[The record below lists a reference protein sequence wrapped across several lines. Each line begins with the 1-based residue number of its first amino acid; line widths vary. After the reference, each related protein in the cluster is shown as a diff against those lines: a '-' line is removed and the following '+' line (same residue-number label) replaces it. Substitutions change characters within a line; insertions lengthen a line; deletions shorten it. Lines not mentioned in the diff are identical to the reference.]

1 MVEKIMKICLVRHGE
16 TDWNKLHKYQ
26 GRENIPLNETG
37 KNQIKETAKY
47 LKKFSWDEM
56 VTSPLLRAKQSAEI
70 IAKEIKNK
78 KIHEDE
84 GFIEIDVGEISG
96 MTPEEKAAAFPDG
109 KINGMESFE
118 CLQKRV
124 VGSLNECSRIY
135 FGKNIIIV
143 SHGAAINSVLAYLSD
158 NEIGTGK
165 TILKNA
171 CVNLLEYDGRDYKI
185 IFYNKEPMELNSQGL
200 A

>member
-1 MVEKIMKICLVRHGE
+1 MEEKMKICLVRHGE
-16 TDWNKLHKYQ
+16 TNWNKLHKYQ
-26 GRENIPLNETG
+26 GRADIPLNETG
-37 KNQIKETAKY
+37 RNQIKETAKY
-47 LKKFSWDEM
+47 LKKFNWDEI

-70 IAKEIKNK
+70 IAGEIRKQ
-78 KIHEDE
+78 KIHENE

-96 MTPEEKAAAFPDG
+96 MTPKEKEAVFPDG

-124 VGSLNECSRIY
+124 VESLNECSRIY
-135 FGKNIIIV
+135 PGKDIIIV
-143 SHGAAINSVLAYLSD
+143 SHGAAINSVLSYLSN

-171 CVNLLEYDGRDYKI
+171 CVNLLEYNGGGYKI
-185 IFYNKEPMELNSQGL
+185 IYYNKEVIELNNGEWL
-200 A
+200 